1 MLAPTVPAWIG
12 AGGGIGPA
20 AFNRAG
26 VTLEGGPGDGVP
38 GGAGDAGI
46 EGGGGIGG
54 TYAGAAGGGGAAVA
68 GPGATVALRVR
79 GDAEADPGGCMM
91 DGMFGPSGDGA

>member
-38 GGAGDAGI
+38 GGAGDAGV
-46 EGGGGIGG
+46 EGDAGIGG
-54 TYAGAAGGGGAAVA
+54 LYAGAAGGAAAA
-68 GPGATVALRVR
+68 GPGATVALRV
-79 GDAEADPGGCMM
+79 GVGAGADPGGCMIG
-91 DGMFGPSGDGA
+91 GMFGPSGDAA